1 MVNYAFTF
9 TSSDTFLLFLELQH
23 IFRECLPQRIQNT
36 STVQKLGHTHTW
48 GYTPR
53 TLALEW
59 AGWWPPSPHAAMP
72 HTACQVEVMELFR
85 NQDER
90 ENLPHN
96 ISSHLWDKILSNILN
111 LIAKL
116 SWYIHHEDSLTPSHT
131 EFFRQRGCDLN
142 IWNVFLVAVKERQPP
157 KQENRWQQDNPKRAI
172 PRLTPTARSPSA
184 ILRAISKSPRKYVDM
199 LFSQELVSAVGWIN
213 ERWQTGLTR
222 SQSA

>member
-1 MVNYAFTF
+1 MSLTKNTK
-9 TSSDTFLLFLELQH
+9 H
-23 IFRECLPQRIQNT
+23 INRSKT
-36 STVQKLGHTHTW
+36 WAHSHTW

-90 ENLPHN
+90 ENIKHN
-96 ISSHLWDKILSNILN
+96 TSSHLLDKILSNILN

-157 KQENRWQQDNPKRAI
+157 KQENRWQQDNPKERSHGWLRPQGVPAQSWGQSPNPQGSMLI
-172 PRLTPTARSPSA
+172 CSFPRS
-184 ILRAISKSPRKYVDM
+184 
-199 LFSQELVSAVGWIN
+199 
-213 ERWQTGLTR
+213 
-222 SQSA
+222 

>member
-1 MVNYAFTF
+1 MSPTKNTK
-9 TSSDTFLLFLELQH
+9 H
-23 IFRECLPQRIQNT
+23 INRSKT
-36 STVQKLGHTHTW
+36 WAHKHTRL
-48 GYTPR
+48 YTLC

-59 AGWWPPSPHAAMP
+59 VGWWPPSPHAAMP

-96 ISSHLWDKILSNILN
+96 ISSHLLDKILSNILN

-142 IWNVFLVAVKERQPP
+142 IWNVFLVVVKERQPP

-199 LFSQELVSAVGWIN
+199 LFSQELISDYLLFFAVGWIN
-213 ERWQTGLTR
+213 ERWQTGLTG